1 MHFNIQYYITLWGL
15 SLRPSPL
22 IILPLSSPFLT
33 LSPPSLLLSI
43 LPLPYPPSPLPIS
56 VSSLS
61 SVFVSLVGLISQC
74 VSQVLVSIEGPGHF
88 IDVVVGSNR
97 PEVLYVV
104 PEV

>member
-1 MHFNIQYYITLWGL
+1 MLPSFP
-15 SLRPSPL
+15 PSPSPY
-22 IILPLSSPFLT
+22 ILPLFYPFLP
-33 LSPPSLLLSI
+33 LSPPSLSHSPST
-43 LPLPYPPSPLPIS
+43 LPL
-56 VSSLS
+56 SLS
-61 SVFVSLVGLISQC
+61 SMFMSLVGLISQC